1 MRFLFVDK
9 NMTDDIG
16 KLRNDVDSL
25 TVTVDALIAHGVSCE
40 EMHKQNQEHRKRADD
55 ATNQNTQAT
64 LKLAKSQTDNS
75 IMMDKLATSIDRLTE
90 QADRNQPTI
99 DTTAGWFI
107 TFANNKILFT
117 ILAAIVSGAISA
129 IITAAILV
137 YKSLPILS

>member
-1 MRFLFVDK
+1 MRFLFIDK
-9 NMTDDIG
+9 AMTDDIG

-40 EMHKQNQEHRKRADD
+40 EMHKQNQEHNKRADD

-99 DTTAGWFI
+99 DTTAGWFL
-107 TFANNKILFT
+107 TFSNSKILITVF
-117 ILAAIVSGAISA
+117 AAIVAGAISA
-129 IITAAILV
+129 IIAASVLV
-137 YKSLPILS
+137 YKFIPILQ

>member
-1 MRFLFVDK
+1 MGFLLIDK
-9 NMTDDIG
+9 AMTEDIG

-25 TVTVDALIAHGVSCE
+25 TVTVEALIAHGASCE

-75 IMMDKLATSIDRLTE
+75 IMMEKLASSIDRLTE

-99 DTTAGWFI
+99 DTTAGWFL
-107 TFANNKILFT
+107 TFSNSKILITVF
-117 ILAAIVSGAISA
+117 AAIVAGAISA
-129 IITAAILV
+129 IIAASVLV
-137 YKSLPILS
+137 YKFIPILQ

>member
-1 MRFLFVDK
+1 MGFLLIDK
-9 NMTDDIG
+9 AMTEDIG

-40 EMHKQNQEHRKRADD
+40 EMHKQNQEHSKRADD

-99 DTTAGWFI
+99 DTTAGWFL
-107 TFANNKILFT
+107 TFSNSKILITVF
-117 ILAAIVSGAISA
+117 AAIVAGAISA
-129 IITAAILV
+129 IIAASVLV
-137 YKSLPILS
+137 YKFIPILQ